1 MKPFTLPLSD
11 SQATLENVGGTG
23 MSLVKMIQAGV
34 PIPDGFHVTTEAY
47 CRFIAENNL
56 QTKILDAREYGI
68 PDALATG
75 VGTRHIH
82 YGQAITADGS
92 AGTVTL
98 DSM

>member
-1 MKPFTLPLSD
+1 MKPFTLPPSD
-11 SQATLENVGGTG
+11 SQATLENVGGKG
-23 MSLVKMIQAGV
+23 MIQAGFPV
-34 PIPDGFHVTTEAY
+34 PDGFQVTTEAY

-75 VGTRHIH
+75 VGTRRIH
-82 YGQAITADGS
+82 YGQAIPVDGS
-92 AGTVTL
+92 AGTATL